1 MNTVGPLTL
10 RLVFLT
16 LGLALLSGCALL
28 RSAPG
33 PQAGT
38 PMPKKHPLDRTE
50 YRNLVLDNQLR
61 VMLVSDPKFNKSA
74 AAMVVGV
81 GLFSDPDDR
90 PGMAHY
96 LEHMLSRGS
105 EKYPGVD
112 DFDTYL
118 NENGGYDNAYTD
130 VDHTNYYFEVNHE
143 AFPEA
148 LERHCQFFISPLFN
162 QDYSEREVNAVH
174 SEWQKNLEQDHWRT
188 WRVQNSLA
196 RSGHPA
202 SRFALGSRESLAN
215 IDRLEL
221 VDFYERYYS
230 ANQMQ
235 LALLSTAPL
244 DSLEAWVRSNYSA
257 VPDRNLPTLQHPSD
271 YLLDKP
277 TFRLIQIEPIKE
289 VRTLELEFALP
300 GYWQHYESKPL
311 SLLSSL
317 IGHEGRGSLLSMLK
331 KENLA
336 TGLGSG
342 FGGPMFSRSRQYGK
356 FSITISLTPQG
367 LEQYRRVAQL
377 CMSYIEMLVNAP
389 YPEFHFREEKAMAAL
404 DEIYADR
411 GEGGG
416 YARTLAWRLSVYP
429 PEVVERV
436 QFIYTRP
443 DSGVYREFLSYLRP
457 DNMMAT
463 LTAKGLEASAA
474 REPHWGIPYSYSED
488 DEFYASLVDPAAH
501 PVLHLPEP
509 NPFVPKEAA
518 IPTRQVAAGVVPD
531 KVIDEKGVVLY
542 HSEDFEF
549 LRPKIWSNFKLRF
562 PAENMAPRF
571 KVLLDLYTSCVKES
585 LNEFAYPAALAG
597 LRYSF
602 DSGYEGVYFSV
613 SGYDESAPLLFERV
627 LEHMQHVQINQE
639 TFAALKDN
647 MLRGLRSFDR
657 QAAYQITSYNSN
669 AVINAVEYPH
679 ATRLEIVEEL
689 TLEDIHVFAEGLYQR
704 AFVEGLV
711 HGNVSVENAV
721 SMTRTLSN
729 ILGIEPVAWDDTFV
743 QTYLSQP
750 EGEALYRVDKL
761 EVNNSCF
768 WREYRLGTTTPYNR
782 AVGLV
787 LTDFLHRP
795 FFTEM
800 RTNQQLGYIVWAGV
814 STRRDNM
821 YLYFIIQSGD
831 HAADVLEDRANAFIA
846 GYPLMFRDLP
856 PEVFAAFK
864 AAAAEKLKEKQKSI
878 AEWGGKF
885 NREAFEFEA
894 DFTRDEKVIE
904 VLETLSQEAV
914 AAMLERL
921 LSAEGRQLRTVLAF
935 SRDHEPQREVGSSW
949 EDLETWKE
957 ERVYR

>member
-1 MNTVGPLTL
+1 
-10 RLVFLT
+10 
-16 LGLALLSGCALL
+16 
-28 RSAPG
+28 
-33 PQAGT
+33 
-38 PMPKKHPLDRTE
+38 MPKKHPLDRTE
-50 YRNLVLDNQLR
+50 YRNLVLDNQLK
-61 VMLVSDPKFNKSA
+61 VVLVSDPEFNKSA

-81 GLFSDPDDR
+81 GLFNDPDDR

-118 NENGGYDNAYTD
+118 SEHGGYDNAYTD
-130 VDHTNYYFEVNHE
+130 VDHTNYYFEVNHA
-143 AFPEA
+143 AFAAA

-188 WRVQNSLA
+188 WRVKNSLA

-202 SRFALGSRESLAN
+202 GRFAIGSRESLAN

-221 VDFYERYYS
+221 VEFYEKYYS

-235 LALLSTAPL
+235 LALLGTAPL
-244 DSLEAWVRSNYSA
+244 DSLEAWARSNYSS
-257 VPDRNLPTLQHPSD
+257 VPDRNLPMLQHPND
-271 YLLDKP
+271 YLMTKP
-277 TFRLIQIEPIKE
+277 TFRLIQITPIKE
-289 VRTLELEFALP
+289 VRTLDLEFALP
-300 GYWQHYESKPL
+300 GFLQHYESKPL

-317 IGHEGRGSLLSMLK
+317 IGHEGKGSLLSLLK
-331 KENLA
+331 KETLA
-336 TGLGSG
+336 IGLSSG
-342 FGGPMFSRSRQYGK
+342 FGGPMFGRSRQYGK
-356 FSITISLTPQG
+356 FSITINLTPQG
-367 LEQYRRVAQL
+367 LEEYRRVAQL
-377 CMSYIEMLVNAP
+377 CMSYIEMLAHAP
-389 YPEFHFREEKAMAAL
+389 YPELHFQEEKAMAAL
-404 DEIYADR
+404 DEIYTDR

-443 DSGVYREFLSYLRP
+443 DSGIYRKFLSYLRP

-488 DEFYASLVDPAAH
+488 KELYANLADPDNH
-501 PVLHLPEP
+501 PALHLPEP
-509 NPFVPKEAA
+509 NPFVPKEAT
-518 IPTRQVAAGVVPD
+518 IPARQVAVDVLPD
-531 KVIDEKGVVLY
+531 KVLDEKGVVLY

-549 LRPKIWSNFKLRF
+549 LRPKTWSNFKLRF

-585 LNEFAYPAALAG
+585 LNELAYPAALAG
-597 LRYSF
+597 LSYSF

-613 SGYDESAPLLFERV
+613 SGYDETAPRLFERV
-627 LEHMQHVQINQE
+627 LQHMQHVQISQE

-657 QAAYQITSYNSN
+657 QAAHQISNYNSN
-669 AVINAVEYPH
+669 AVINAIEYPH
-679 ATRLEIVEEL
+679 STRLEIVEEL
-689 TLEDIHVFAEGLYQR
+689 TLEDIHTFAEGLYQR
-704 AFVEGLV
+704 AFIEAMV
-711 HGNVSVENAV
+711 HGNIIVEDAV
-721 SMTRTLSN
+721 NMTRKLSN
-729 ILGIEPVAWDDTFV
+729 ALGIEPVAREDTFV

-750 EGEALYRVDKL
+750 EGEVLHRVDRL

-768 WREYRLGTTTPYNR
+768 WREYRLGATTPYNR
-782 AVGLV
+782 AIGLV

-814 STRRDNM
+814 TTRRNNM

-831 HAADVLEDRANAFIA
+831 YAADVLEDRATGFIL
-846 GYPLMFRDLP
+846 GYPEMFHGLP
-856 PEVFAAFK
+856 PEAFAAFK
-864 AAAAEKLKEKQKSI
+864 ASAAEKLKEKQKSI
-878 AEWGGKF
+878 AERGGKF
-885 NREAFEFEA
+885 NTEAFEFEA
-894 DFTRDEKVIE
+894 DFARDEKVLE
-904 VLETLSQEAV
+904 VLETLGQEEAAV
-914 AAMLERL
+914 LLKRV
-921 LSAEGRQLRTVLAF
+921 LSAEGQQMRTVLAF

-949 EDLETWKE
+949 EDLKTWKE
-957 ERVYR
+957 QREFR